1 MSNSRKREEE
11 IKSDENKA
19 KKIFNEAIESAK
31 SAKIDI
37 MKIFKAV
44 VVRYAIQL
52 KNNPNKEV
60 TIADVQKFYDM
71 ANKEIAENPDLD

>member
-1 MSNSRKREEE
+1 MKNSQKREVNTEDEE
-11 IKSDENKA
+11 KA
-19 KKIFNEAIESAK
+19 KKIFDEAIEAAK

-52 KNNPNKEV
+52 KNDPNKEV
-60 TIADVQKFYDM
+60 TIADVQRFYDM
-71 ANKEIAENPDLD
+71 ANREIAENPDLD